1 MALVGEKETTDI
13 ISSQSYLGTLL
24 LGTLPIIGDIMLL
37 KWAKD
42 KEVRVNKQNLCKAY
56 IKLKLMLIYP
66 VWIISILI
74 PIVIY
79 NINYLS

>member
-24 LGTLPIIGDIMLL
+24 LGTLPIIGDAMLI

-42 KEVRVNKQNLCKAY
+42 SEVRVNKQNLCKAY

-66 VWIISILI
+66 VWILSIAL
-74 PIVIY
+74 PIILCS
-79 NINYLS
+79 I